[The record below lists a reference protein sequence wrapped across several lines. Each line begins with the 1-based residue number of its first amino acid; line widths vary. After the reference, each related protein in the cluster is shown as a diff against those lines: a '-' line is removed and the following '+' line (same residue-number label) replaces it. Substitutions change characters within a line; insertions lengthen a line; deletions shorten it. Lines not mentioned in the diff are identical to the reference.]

1 MKQEQ
6 IMSLENKVK
15 NEYGNIAGIVV
26 LKNDSVVYESYF
38 NQCSENEPI
47 HVFSVTKSI
56 ISMLFGIAIDK
67 GYIKNEKKQFS
78 ILQSKICLQ

>member
-38 NQCSENEPI
+38 NRSEE
-47 HVFSVTKSI
+47 HTS
-56 ISMLFGIAIDK
+56 
-67 GYIKNEKKQFS
+67 E
-78 ILQSKICLQ
+78 LQSQR

>member
-26 LKNDSVVYESYF
+26 LKNDNVR
-38 NQCSENEPI
+38 SEERR
-47 HVFSVTKSI
+47 VGK
-56 ISMLFGIAIDK
+56 
-67 GYIKNEKKQFS
+67 E
-78 ILQSKICLQ
+78 C